1 MTFLSLVCIVLLPR
15 QFHVTVVEN
24 NSEKEIRRAAWLFP
38 VYLVLIN
45 LFVVPIAAA
54 GLLSLPKGSFDAD
67 TFVLALPLAAGAE
80 AITLLAFVGGLSA
93 ATAMV
98 IVDSVALAIMVCNG
112 LVLPLLLRRRV
123 YEPQGPAEGHGVAAA
138 RHPPRRHL
146 RHRAAGLSLLSAA
159 GPDAWPRL
167 DRPRVLCRHRPV
179 RAGFLRRPGLAQR
192 HGARRHRRHRHRL
205 RRVGLHAA
213 AALDHRGRLGAAH
226 GPDRRPVRPELPV
239 ARRRCST
246 CSSTR

>member
-67 TFVLALPLAAGAE
+67 TFVLALPLSAGRRGHHAAGVRRRA
-80 AITLLAFVGGLSA
+80 VGGHRHGDRRFGGAGDHGLQRPGA
-93 ATAMV
+93 AA
-98 IVDSVALAIMVCNG
+98 AAA
-112 LVLPLLLRRRV
+112 PARRRA
-123 YEPQGPAEGHGVAAA
+123 ERPAAGHGAAAA

-146 RHRAAGLSLLSAA
+146 RRSSCSAICSTA
-159 GPDAWPRL
+159 CW
-167 DRPRVLCRHRPV
+167 
-179 RAGFLRRPGLAQR
+179 
-192 HGARRHRRHRHRL
+192 ARRTAWRPIGLVSFAAIAQFAPAFFGGLVWRNATARGAIAGIVSGL
-205 RRVGLHAA
+205 RGVGLHAA
-213 AALDHRGRLGAAH
+213 AAVDHRGRLGCRA
-226 GPDRRPVRPELPV
+226 
-239 ARRRCST
+239 
-246 CSSTR
+246 SS